1 MTTAER
7 VIGALITAGK
17 ALDDDELASIL
28 GIRRQVV
35 NQVCRQL
42 QTNGRIAR
50 RGGAGSKLC
59 NELIRDPIPEAV
71 PTPVAPQPT
80 APGHP
85 MISEDQVK
93 AAVRDHLEGLGYLV
107 QVMWGRERG
116 IDIVATGPTGRLV
129 LEAKGEVAS
138 PPQQVNY
145 FLSALGELVQR
156 MDDPNARYG
165 LALPD
170 NRQYRGLVSRL
181 PAFAKSQLDFVVFF
195 VARTGDGFIVDQL

>member
-7 VIGALITAGK
+7 VLAALLAADK
-17 ALDDDELASIL
+17 ALNDDELASIL

-42 QTNGRIAR
+42 QAMGRIAR
-50 RGGAGSKLC
+50 RGGAGAKLC
-59 NELIRDPIPEAV
+59 NELIRDPMPEAIQ
-71 PTPVAPQPT
+71 TLAPQPT
-80 APGHP
+80 APGRQ

-93 AAVRDHLEGLGYLV
+93 AAVQDHLEGLGYRV
-107 QVMWGRERG
+107 HVMWGRDRG
-116 IDIVATGPTGRLV
+116 IDIVATGPAERFV
-129 LEAKGEVAS
+129 LEAKGEVAR

-145 FLSALGELVQR
+145 FLGALGELVQR
-156 MDDPNARYG
+156 MEDPNARYG

-195 VARTGDGFIVDQL
+195 VARQGDGFVIDQL